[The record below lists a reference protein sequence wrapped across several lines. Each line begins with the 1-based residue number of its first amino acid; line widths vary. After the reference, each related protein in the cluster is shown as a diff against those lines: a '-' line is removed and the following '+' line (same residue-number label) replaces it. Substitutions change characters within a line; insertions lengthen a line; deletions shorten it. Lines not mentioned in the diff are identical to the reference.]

1 MTDWQAMPWLGI
13 AVAGGAGLL
22 IGVERE
28 RRKRQPGHVAF
39 AGVRTFTLAALAGAL
54 AQALG
59 QPWLVAAGALFLAA
73 LITLAYQRS
82 SAVDGG
88 ATTELALFVTY
99 LIGVAAIAQPML
111 AAGVSVAV
119 TTLLASRSRL
129 HAFANEVLSPDELRD
144 GLILA
149 GSALI
154 VLPLAPS
161 TPVDW
166 LGGLDLRQVWS
177 VVVLLLAIQAGGHV
191 ALRVLGPR
199 HGLAVS
205 GFASGFITSTGTIA
219 AYGLKARESPA
230 QVDACAAGALLS
242 CLSTYIQLGVL
253 IIALHPAA
261 FAGSLPM
268 LAAGLLATVIA
279 SLPGL
284 VRGRGIPAEPVAR
297 RRAFSLPATLGFAML
312 LAGVTLGT
320 RWLAE
325 TMGTDASLVAIAI
338 AGFADVHAASASA
351 LSLAASGAGM
361 AAPLQ
366 WMLLVAISTNTISK
380 VVASLAGGRAY
391 ALRVWPGLLLGTGAA
406 WVAAFTTGGR

>member
-1 MTDWQAMPWLGI
+1 MNGWQDMPWLGI

-22 IGVERE
+22 VGLERE
-28 RRKRQPGHVAF
+28 QRKRQPGHVAF

-59 QPWLVAAGALFLAA
+59 QPWMVVAGAVLLGA
-73 LITLAYQRS
+73 LITVAYIRS
-82 SAVDGG
+82 SKVDNG

-119 TTLLASRSRL
+119 TALLASRTRL

-149 GSALI
+149 ASALI

-161 TPVDW
+161 TPIDW
-166 LGGLDLRQVWS
+166 LDGLDLRQAWS

-219 AYGLKARESPA
+219 AFGLRARQSPA
-230 QVDACAAGALLS
+230 QLDACAAGALLS
-242 CLSTYIQLGVL
+242 CLSTFIQLGVL
-253 IIALHPAA
+253 IVALHPPALAA
-261 FAGSLPM
+261 SLPM
-268 LAAGLLATVIA
+268 LGAGLLAVIVA
-279 SLPGL
+279 SLPGML
-284 VRGRGIPAEPVAR
+284 HGSPADAGPVPR
-297 RRAFSLPATLGFAML
+297 R
-312 LAGVTLGT
+312 
-320 RWLAE
+320 
-325 TMGTDASLVAIAI
+325 
-338 AGFADVHAASASA
+338 
-351 LSLAASGAGM
+351 
-361 AAPLQ
+361 
-366 WMLLVAISTNTISK
+366 
-380 VVASLAGGRAY
+380 
-391 ALRVWPGLLLGTGAA
+391 
-406 WVAAFTTGGR
+406 

>member
-1 MTDWQAMPWLGI
+1 MNDWQAMPWLGI

-22 IGVERE
+22 IGLERE

-59 QPWLVAAGALFLAA
+59 QPWMVAAGALLLGA
-73 LITLAYQRS
+73 LITVAYIRS
-82 SAVDGG
+82 SAIDNG
-88 ATTELALFVTY
+88 ATTELALFVAY

-119 TTLLASRSRL
+119 TALLASRSRL

-149 GSALI
+149 ASALI

-161 TPVDW
+161 TPVAW
-166 LGGLDLRQVWS
+166 LGGIDLRQAWG

-191 ALRVLGPR
+191 ALRLLGPR

-219 AYGLKARESPA
+219 AYGLRARQSPT
-230 QVDACAAGALLS
+230 QLDACAAGALLS
-242 CLSTYIQLGVL
+242 CLSTFIQLGVL
-253 IIALHPAA
+253 IVALHPPALAA
-261 FAGSLPM
+261 SLPM
-268 LAAGLLATVIA
+268 LAAGLLAVMVA

-284 VRGRGIPAEPVAR
+284 LRGSALPGEPVPR
-297 RRAFSLPATLGFAML
+297 RRAFSLPGTVGFAL
-312 LAGVTLGT
+312 LLVGVTLAT
-320 RWLAE
+320 RWLDTVMGAE
-325 TMGTDASLVAIAI
+325 ASLVAIAI

-351 LSLAASGAGM
+351 LSLAASGGGAM
-361 AAPLQ
+361 PQLQ
-366 WMLLVAISTNTISK
+366 LMLLLAISTNTISK
-380 VVASLAGGRAY
+380 LVASLAGGWPY
-391 ALRVWPGLLLGTGAA
+391 AVRVMPGLLLAASAA
-406 WVAAFTTGGR
+406 WVASAATGRL

>member
-1 MTDWQAMPWLGI
+1 MPWLGI

-22 IGVERE
+22 VGLERE
-28 RRKRQPGHVAF
+28 QRKRQPGHVAF

-59 QPWLVAAGALFLAA
+59 QPWMVVAGAVLLGA
-73 LITLAYQRS
+73 LITVAYIRS
-82 SAVDGG
+82 SKVDNG

-119 TTLLASRSRL
+119 TALLASRTRL

-149 GSALI
+149 ASALI

-161 TPVDW
+161 TPIDW
-166 LGGLDLRQVWS
+166 LDGLDLRQAWS

-219 AYGLKARESPA
+219 AFGLRARQSPA
-230 QVDACAAGALLS
+230 QLDACAAGALLS
-242 CLSTYIQLGVL
+242 CLSTFIQLGVL
-253 IIALHPAA
+253 IVALHPPALAA
-261 FAGSLPM
+261 SLPM
-268 LAAGLLATVIA
+268 LGAGLLAVIVA
-279 SLPGL
+279 SLPGML
-284 VRGRGIPAEPVAR
+284 HGSQADAGPVPR
-297 RRAFSLPATLGFAML
+297 RRAFSLPGTVGFAL
-312 LAGVTLGT
+312 LLVGVTLAT
-320 RWLAE
+320 RWLDKVLGAE
-325 TMGTDASLVAIAI
+325 ASLVAIAI

-351 LSLAASGAGM
+351 LSLAAAGEG
-361 AAPLQ
+361 AAPALQ
-366 WMLLVAISTNTISK
+366 LMLLLAISTNTASK
-380 VVASLAGGRAY
+380 LVASLAGGWRF
-391 ALRVWPGLLLGTGAA
+391 ALRVVPGLLLAAGAA
-406 WVAAFTTGGR
+406 WAASAATGKL

>member
-1 MTDWQAMPWLGI
+1 MPWLGI

-22 IGVERE
+22 IGLERE

-59 QPWLVAAGALFLAA
+59 QPWMVAAGALLLGA
-73 LITLAYQRS
+73 LITVAYIRS
-82 SAVDGG
+82 SAIDNG
-88 ATTELALFVTY
+88 ATTELALFVAY

-119 TTLLASRSRL
+119 TALLASRSRL

-149 GSALI
+149 ASALI

-161 TPVDW
+161 TPVAW
-166 LGGLDLRQVWS
+166 LGGIDLRQAWG

-191 ALRVLGPR
+191 ALRLLGPR

-219 AYGLKARESPA
+219 AYGLRARQSPT
-230 QVDACAAGALLS
+230 QLDACAAGALLS
-242 CLSTYIQLGVL
+242 CLSTFIQLGVL
-253 IIALHPAA
+253 IVALHPPALAA
-261 FAGSLPM
+261 SLPM
-268 LAAGLLATVIA
+268 LAAGLLAVMVA

-284 VRGRGIPAEPVAR
+284 LRGSALPGEPVPR
-297 RRAFSLPATLGFAML
+297 RRAFSLPGTVGFAL
-312 LAGVTLGT
+312 LLVGVTLAT
-320 RWLAE
+320 RWLDTVMGAE
-325 TMGTDASLVAIAI
+325 ASLVAIAI

-351 LSLAASGAGM
+351 LSLAASGGGAM
-361 AAPLQ
+361 PQLQ
-366 WMLLVAISTNTISK
+366 LMLLLAISTNTISK
-380 VVASLAGGRAY
+380 LVASLAGGWPY
-391 ALRVWPGLLLGTGAA
+391 AVRVMPGLLLAASAA
-406 WVAAFTTGGR
+406 WVASAATGRL

>member
-1 MTDWQAMPWLGI
+1 VNEWQQMPWLGI

-22 IGVERE
+22 IGLERE

-39 AGVRTFTLAALAGAL
+39 AGVRTFTLAALAGAI
-54 AQALG
+54 AQAIG
-59 QPWLVAAGALFLAA
+59 QPWMVVAGALLLGA
-73 LITLAYQRS
+73 LITVAYIRS
-82 SAVDGG
+82 SVVDNG

-99 LIGVAAIAQPML
+99 MIGVAAIAQPML

-119 TTLLASRSRL
+119 TALLASRTRL

-149 GSALI
+149 ASALI

-161 TPVDW
+161 TPLDW

-199 HGLAVS
+199 HGLAIS

-219 AYGLKARESPA
+219 AYGLRARQSPA
-230 QVDACAAGALLS
+230 QLDACAAGALLS
-242 CLSTYIQLGVL
+242 CLSTFLQLGVL
-253 IIALHPAA
+253 IVALHPPALA
-261 FAGSLPM
+261 EALPM
-268 LAAGLLATVIA
+268 LAAGLLAVVAA

-284 VRGRGIPAEPVAR
+284 LHGSSPPAGPAPR
-297 RRAFSLPATLGFAML
+297 RRAFSLPGTVGFAML
-312 LAGVTLGT
+312 LAGVTLAT
-320 RWLAE
+320 RWLDTALGAE
-325 TMGTDASLVAIAI
+325 ASLVAIAI

-351 LSLAASGAGM
+351 LSLASSSGGAM
-361 AAPLQ
+361 PQLQ
-366 WMLLVAISTNTISK
+366 LMLLLAISTNTASK
-380 VVASLAGGRAY
+380 LVASLAGGRRY
-391 ALRVWPGLLLGTGAA
+391 ALRVMPGLLLSAGAA
-406 WVAAFTTGGR
+406 WAASLATGGV

>member
-1 MTDWQAMPWLGI
+1 MPWLGI

-22 IGVERE
+22 VGLERE
-28 RRKRQPGHVAF
+28 QRKRQPGHVAF

-59 QPWLVAAGALFLAA
+59 QPWMVVAGAVLLGA
-73 LITLAYQRS
+73 LITVAYIRS
-82 SAVDGG
+82 SKVDNG

-119 TTLLASRSRL
+119 TALLASRTRL

-149 GSALI
+149 ASALI

-161 TPVDW
+161 TPIDW
-166 LGGLDLRQVWS
+166 LDGLDLRQAWS

-219 AYGLKARESPA
+219 AFGLRARQSPA
-230 QVDACAAGALLS
+230 QLDACAAGALLS
-242 CLSTYIQLGVL
+242 CLSTFIQLGVL
-253 IIALHPAA
+253 IVALHPPALAA
-261 FAGSLPM
+261 SLPM
-268 LAAGLLATVIA
+268 LGAGLLAVIVA
-279 SLPGL
+279 SLPGML
-284 VRGRGIPAEPVAR
+284 HGSPADAGPVPR
-297 RRAFSLPATLGFAML
+297 RRAFSLPGTVGFAL
-312 LAGVTLGT
+312 LLVGVTLAT
-320 RWLAE
+320 RWLDKVLGAE
-325 TMGTDASLVAIAI
+325 ASLVAIAI

-351 LSLAASGAGM
+351 LSLAAAGEG
-361 AAPLQ
+361 AAPALQ
-366 WMLLVAISTNTISK
+366 LMLLLAISTNTASK
-380 VVASLAGGRAY
+380 LVASLAGGWRF
-391 ALRVWPGLLLGTGAA
+391 ALRVVPGLLLAAGAA
-406 WVAAFTTGGR
+406 WAASAATGKL